1 MIMIMMII
9 IIILKKDICMETGGE
24 QTERE
29 ATRYARY
36 NGAAGRRQMKRTNQ
50 ENSIDESDLRR
61 VNNSNSMRS
70 QGERESGDRE
80 REWRKKSSFLFISKP
95 TERRAGKIKIN

>member
-70 QGERESGDRE
+70 QGERE
-80 REWRKKSSFLFISKP
+80 REW
-95 TERRAGKIKIN
+95 G